1 MYIKRTISIPEEL
14 AKEAEIYLVGK
25 YYGNLSEVIRDGIR
39 QLVNEY
45 KQRQDIESVTYLYK
59 EGRISL
65 RDAADLL
72 DLPLRETL
80 KILSGKKSYIR
91 YGEKEL
97 TEDIQ

>member
-14 AKEAEIYLVGK
+14 AKEAEIYLIGK

-39 QLVNEY
+39 QLICEY
-45 KQRQDIESVTYLYK
+45 KKRQDVDSVIHLYK

-65 RDAADLL
+65 RAAAELL

-80 KILSGKKSYIR
+80 AILVERKAYMQ

-97 TEDIQ
+97 LEDFT

>member
-14 AKEAEIYLVGK
+14 AKEAEIYLIGK

-39 QLVNEY
+39 QLVAEY
-45 KQRQDIESVTYLYK
+45 KQRQDIESVTNLYK

-80 KILSGKKSYIR
+80 KILSEKKSYLR

-97 TEDIQ
+97 IEDLK

>member
-14 AKEAEIYLVGK
+14 AKEAEIHLIGK

-39 QLVNEY
+39 QLLYEY
-45 KQRQDIESVTYLYK
+45 KKRQDVDSVIRLYR

-65 RDAADLL
+65 RGAAEML

-80 KILSGKKSYIR
+80 TILAERKAYLQ

-97 TEDIQ
+97 LEDFT

>member
-14 AKEAEIYLVGK
+14 AKEAEIYLIGK

-39 QLVNEY
+39 QLVTEY
-45 KQRQDIESVTYLYK
+45 KQRQDIESVTHLYR
-59 EGRISL
+59 EGRITL

-80 KILSGKKSYIR
+80 KILSEQKSYLR

-97 TEDIQ
+97 IEDIQ